1 MKKKCFVTGGA
12 GLIGLEICK
21 ELLRYGCEVHL
32 YDLGEKILKNKFNIK
47 KDIIIHEGSI
57 LDLFALEKAMTS
69 CKYIFHLAA
78 MLGVKYTED
87 NKLECLEINCIGT
100 KNVLIAALLI
110 HAAKIDNNYTN
121 YEKEIIKKALI
132 DLNLVKIDE
141 TEKLLKTAEEKEK
154 QSNQIIEFTK
164 EIKKNP
170 LEFRLKIVEILW
182 KIVYSDSASDSY
194 ESNLIRRVCGLL
206 YISDKD
212 SGIIK
217 EKIGNFIK

>member
-1 MKKKCFVTGGA
+1 MLKNFFKKKEEKDPNNKNI
-12 GLIGLEICK
+12 LII
-21 ELLRYGCEVHL
+21 
-32 YDLGEKILKNKFNIK
+32 
-47 KDIIIHEGSI
+47 
-57 LDLFALEKAMTS
+57 
-69 CKYIFHLAA
+69 
-78 MLGVKYTED
+78 
-87 NKLECLEINCIGT
+87 
-100 KNVLIAALLI
+100 ALLI

-182 KIVYSDSASDSY
+182 KIVYSDSISDSY

-217 EKIGNFIK
+217 EKIRNSIK